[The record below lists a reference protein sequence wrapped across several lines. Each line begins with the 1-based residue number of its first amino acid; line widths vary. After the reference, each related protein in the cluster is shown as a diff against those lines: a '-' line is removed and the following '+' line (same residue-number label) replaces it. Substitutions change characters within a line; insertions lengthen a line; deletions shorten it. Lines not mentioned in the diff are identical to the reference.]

1 MADIPILL
9 LLLLI
14 IAVLLRLDFAFYLV
28 YVVAGTYVLARW
40 WTGRNLRGV
49 QIRRHFPDHVFLG
62 ERVPVEIEIVNTQHW
77 PVPWLHLAESVP
89 ANLAVGQTLRWA
101 VALGPRERL
110 RVRYEL
116 SGRQRGYY
124 LIGPAQVVTG
134 DLFGFAEKR
143 GQADQADY
151 LTVYPRVIP
160 LTRLGLASRAPYG
173 TIKSRQPV
181 FADPTR
187 VIGKRDYVAG
197 DPLRSIDWKGSAHA
211 GVLQVKKYEP
221 AVSLTSVIYLNLNT
235 AEYTRQLRGQA
246 SEWAIVV
253 AASLAEYLVSQRQ
266 AVGLACNGT
275 DPLLGTAQWIIPAR
289 PGRSHLM
296 KLLERLARV
305 QAAET
310 IPFVNWLPSATVGLA
325 WGTTVLVITPVG
337 DEATCYALHRLA
349 RAGLNP
355 VLVVVEPHGQFGVV
369 RERARRLGLSAHLV
383 ADEHDLKRW
392 QTPERYP

>member
-9 LLLLI
+9 LLLLV

-28 YVVAGTYVLARW
+28 YVVVGTYALARW

-49 QIRRHFPDHVFLG
+49 QIRRHFTDHAFLG
-62 ERVPVEIEIVNTQHW
+62 ETITVEIEIANTRWW

-89 ANLAVGQTLRWA
+89 ANLAVGRPLRR
-101 VALGPRERL
+101 VITLGPKERL

-124 LIGPAQVVTG
+124 PIGPAQVNTG
-134 DLFGFAEKR
+134 DLFGFAEEH
-143 GQADQADY
+143 GHVEQADH

-160 LTRLGLASRAPYG
+160 LAHLELASRAPHG
-173 TIKSRQPV
+173 TIKSRQPI

-187 VIGKRDYVAG
+187 VIGKRDYTAG
-197 DPLRSIDWKGSAHA
+197 DPLRSVDWKSSAHA

-235 AEYTRQLRGQA
+235 AEYTRQLRTQA

-275 DPLLGTAQWIIPAR
+275 DPLIGTAQWIIPTR
-289 PGRSHLM
+289 PGRGHLM

-310 IPFVNWLPSATVGLA
+310 APFVNWLPSATVGLA
-325 WGTTVLVITPVG
+325 WGTTILAITPTG
-337 DEATCYALHRLA
+337 DEATCYALHQLVRG
-349 RAGLNP
+349 GLNP
-355 VLVVVEPHGQFGVV
+355 ILVVVEPHGQFGVV
-369 RERARRLGLSAHLV
+369 RERARRLGLTAHLA

-392 QTPERYP
+392 TM

>member
-1 MADIPILL
+1 MSDIPILL
-9 LLLLI
+9 LLLLVV
-14 IAVLLRLDFAFYLV
+14 AVLLRLDFAFYLV
-28 YVVAGTYVLARW
+28 YVVAGTYALARW

-49 QIRRHFPDHVFLG
+49 QIHRQFTRHVFLG
-62 ERVPVEIEIVNTQHW
+62 ETVAVEIEIANTRRW

-89 ANLAVGQTLRWA
+89 ANLAIGRTLRWA
-101 VALGPRERL
+101 IALGPRERL
-110 RVRYEL
+110 HVRYEL

-124 LIGPAQVVTG
+124 LIGPAQVETG
-134 DLFGFAEKR
+134 DLFGFAEER
-143 GQADQADY
+143 GQAEQADY

-160 LTRLGLASRAPYG
+160 LTHLELASRSPYG
-173 TIKSRQPV
+173 TIKSQQPI

-197 DPLRSIDWKGSAHA
+197 DPLRSVDWKSSAHA
-211 GVLQVKKYEP
+211 GALQVKKYEP
-221 AVSLTSVIYLNLNT
+221 AVSLTSMIFLNLNI

-253 AASLAEYLVSQRQ
+253 AASLAEYLVGQRQ

-275 DPLLGTAQWIIPAR
+275 DPLLGTTQWIIPAR

-310 IPFVNWLPSATVGLA
+310 VPLVNWLPSATVGMA
-325 WGTTVLVITPVG
+325 WGTTGLVITPAG
-337 DEATCYALHRLA
+337 DEATCYALHRLV

-355 VLVVVEPHGQFGVV
+355 VLLVVEPHGQFGVV
-369 RERARRLGLSAHLV
+369 RERGRQLGLTAHLV

-392 QTPERYP
+392 QAPGRYH